1 MTDVTVR
8 QFATVVGI
16 PVDRLLEQFT
26 EAGITVAGAD
36 AAITEKQKLDLLAH
50 LRKSRGNRLTQNV
63 AEPKKITL
71 KRKTHSEIKMTG
83 GAAGQVKT
91 VSIEVRKKRT
101 YVKRGL
107 VEDEASRRREPEV
120 QTEAPVLPI
129 LPVVEVSE
137 PEPRRSLETIKEA
150 EPALE
155 EAQRQPVAEGVDS
168 RSVEEAA
175 APRPP
180 EAEEIASRPL
190 PVEEALRPQ
199 PEPTPPERRQS
210 EETEVR
216 RPVEEEPRR
225 RAEAEMPRRRPEE
238 QNRRPAEP
246 GVRRRPD
253 APDERRKPAE
263 RPAGSRPAET
273 RGRKSTDT
281 APVMPTVQRRVGAG
295 GAGPAPGAKPAP
307 GTVAA
312 ADARARKRPET
323 TPTKRRSEAESPRHR
338 EIESEAERLSR
349 QGRSDQA
356 VFDRSDRRRP
366 RKAKVTKTI
375 TPVPRHGFAKPTAP
389 VVREVNLPETIS
401 VADLAQ
407 KMSVKATEV
416 IKTLFKMGMMVTI
429 NQVVD
434 QETAALVVEEMGHTY
449 KLLNENAL
457 EEELTAGSGGEAM
470 PRPPVVTIMGHVDH
484 GKTSLLDYIRRTRVA
499 AGEAGGITQ
508 HIGAYHVSTPK
519 GVVTFLDTPGHAA
532 FTAMR
537 ARGAKATD
545 VVVLVVAADDGVMPQ
560 TIEAIQHARAAG
572 VPIVV
577 AVNKM
582 DKSGADPERVKSEL
596 SAQGVISEEWGGENL
611 FTYVSAKSG
620 MGVDELLDKIL
631 VQAEVLELDA
641 PVDGLAKGVVIESRL
656 DKGRGPVATV
666 LVQSGTLR
674 KSDVIL
680 SGLEYGRVRAMLN
693 ETGQNVSEAGPS
705 IPVEVLG
712 LSGAPKAGDDVIV
725 VADERK
731 AREIAL
737 FRQSK
742 AREAQAQKSIIDID
756 GISRQFE
763 AGEISVLNVVLK
775 ADVQGSTEAIV
786 DALTRLS
793 TQEVQVKIV
802 ASGVGGINE
811 SDVTL
816 AKTSRALLIGFNVRA
831 DSVAKKLADE
841 EGLKPHYYSVIYELI
856 DDVKSAMIG
865 MLKPEFKEQII
876 GLAEVRQVFRS
887 PKFGVVAGCMVMDGV
902 VRRSNPIRILRSHV
916 VIFEGALDS
925 LRRFKDDVTEVR
937 AGMDCGMGVKNYND
951 IREGDQI
958 EVFERVQVQRTL

>member
-50 LRKSRGNRLTQNV
+50 LRKSHGNQLAPGA
-63 AEPKKITL
+63 AEPRKITL

-83 GAAGQVKT
+83 GVAGQVKT

-107 VEDEASRRREPEV
+107 AEDEASRRREPEV
-120 QTEAPVLPI
+120 PAEAPAPLA
-129 LPVVEVSE
+129 VEASE
-137 PEPRRSLETIKEA
+137 PWRPPEEA
-150 EPALE
+150 EEARRVLE
-155 EAQRQPVAEGVDS
+155 ETEQRPAEEAVRGPVAEEESIRPAPVADEAAG
-168 RSVEEAA
+168 RQIPEEAPP
-175 APRPP
+175 PRLETV
-180 EAEEIASRPL
+180 EAD
-190 PVEEALRPQ
+190 
-199 PEPTPPERRQS
+199 RRQS
-210 EETEVR
+210 EEVVAR
-216 RPVEEEPRR
+216 RAPEEEPRR
-225 RAEAEMPRRRPEE
+225 TEGEAPRRRPED
-238 QNRRPAEP
+238 QARRPAEP
-246 GVRRRPD
+246 GTRRRPET
-253 APDERRKPAE
+253 PDERRKPME
-263 RPAGSRPAET
+263 RPAVSRPADA
-273 RGRKSTDT
+273 RGRKPTDT
-281 APVMPTVQRRVGAG
+281 GPGAHPAQRRTEAG
-295 GAGPAPGAKPAP
+295 GAGPAPGIKPTP
-307 GTVAA
+307 GAA
-312 ADARARKRPET
+312 VDARARKRPEGA
-323 TPTKRRSEAESPRHR
+323 PARRRSETEAPRR
-338 EIESEAERLSR
+338 REAETEADRLAR
-349 QGRSDQA
+349 QGRSDQ
-356 VFDRSDRRRP
+356 VGFDRSDRRRP
-366 RKAKVTKTI
+366 RKAKGAKI
-375 TPVPRHGFAKPTAP
+375 AAPALRHGFAKPTAP
-389 VVREVNLPETIS
+389 VVREVALPETLS

-449 KLLNENAL
+449 KLLNEYAL
-457 EEELTAGSGGEAM
+457 EQELTAETGGEAM

-560 TIEAIQHARAAG
+560 TIEAIQHARAAK

-596 SAQGVISEEWGGENL
+596 SAQGVISEEWGGDAL

-631 VQAEVLELDA
+631 VQAEVLELNA
-641 PVDGLAKGVVIESRL
+641 PVDGPAKGVVIESRL

-674 KSDVIL
+674 KGDVIL

-693 ETGQNVSEAGPS
+693 ETGQNASEAGPS

-712 LSGAPKAGDDVIV
+712 LSGTPKAGDDVIV

-737 FRQSK
+737 FRQGK
-742 AREAQAQKSIIDID
+742 AREEQTRKPVLDIE
-756 GISRQFE
+756 GISKQFE
-763 AGEISVLNVVLK
+763 AGQVNMLNVVLK
-775 ADVQGSTEAIV
+775 ADVQGSAEAIV

-793 TQEVQVKIV
+793 TAEVQVKIV

-811 SDVTL
+811 SDVNL
-816 AKTSRALLIGFNVRA
+816 AKTSGAILIGFNVRA

-841 EGLKPHYYSVIYELI
+841 EGLKPNYYSVIYELI
-856 DDVKSAMIG
+856 DDVKRAMIG

-876 GLAEVRQVFRS
+876 GLAEVRGVFRS
-887 PKFGVVAGCMVMDGV
+887 PKFGVVAGCMVVDGV
-902 VRRSNPIRILRSHV
+902 VRRSNPIRVLRNHV

-925 LRRFKDDVTEVR
+925 LRRFKDDVSEVR